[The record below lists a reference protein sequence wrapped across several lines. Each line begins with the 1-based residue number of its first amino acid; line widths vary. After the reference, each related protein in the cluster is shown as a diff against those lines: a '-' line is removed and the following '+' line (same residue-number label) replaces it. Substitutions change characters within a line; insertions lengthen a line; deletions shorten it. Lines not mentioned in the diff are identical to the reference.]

1 MTDKQSM
8 PLAVGEQCQGEY
20 WTSAL
25 WRCRCGATDPSECKT
40 ESATDATMTPPAAPF
55 GELDALYE
63 KATKGP
69 WTHHKPGCCR
79 AIMYKDGVIC
89 QLMNNRVDMQDATGH
104 APTPEQAQVN
114 MQLIVALVNAYPAL
128 KAAHAAAATAAR
140 NDALEEAARVLDTT
154 FPDDWSEWAAAKIRA
169 LAAQGKG

>member
-1 MTDKQSM
+1 MKNK
-8 PLAVGEQCQGEY
+8 P
-20 WTSAL
+20 
-25 WRCRCGATDPSECKT
+25 
-40 ESATDATMTPPAAPF
+40 MTPPAAPF
-55 GELDALYE
+55 VELDALYE

-69 WTHHKPGCCR
+69 WRVNWGLKYPR
-79 AIMYKDGVIC
+79 IKADDYYIMESGPYSVRRD
-89 QLMNNRVDMQDATGH
+89 QDA
-104 APTPEQAQVN
+104 A
-114 MQLIVALVNAYPAL
+114 LIVALVNAYPAL